1 MPSSAGRPTG
11 PAPGAPRLR
20 ARTGPACR
28 PVPRFAMTARSVSR
42 PRRLARRTPLPVGA
56 REVPAGWVVGL
67 GGSGADRALGV
78 AADAA
83 GNTYVTGTFSGT
95 VDFDPGPAAVS
106 LT

>member
-42 PRRLARRTPLPVGA
+42 PRRLARRTRLRVESLEDRA
-56 REVPAGWVVGL
+56 VPAGWVVGL

-95 VDFDPGPAAVS
+95 VD
-106 LT
+106 